1 MSDMSTKTEEL
12 QRIASQVRRDI
23 IRMVHSAK
31 SGHPGGS
38 LSSTEIMTSLYF
50 NVMKHDP
57 ANWKRDA
64 KGYDAFILSAGHLA
78 PVYYSV
84 LARSGYFDIKE
95 LGTLRQFGS
104 RLQGHPC
111 TEKGLPGVF
120 QPSGSLGQ
128 GLSAAAGIALAK
140 KIDKDGNRVY
150 VLLGDGECEEGQIW
164 EAAMFA
170 VNHGLDNLIAV
181 MDWNN
186 QQIDGRVSDV
196 AGIKDYEPIWKSFG
210 WETIVCD
217 AHDFNS
223 LLPAFEKAKKAGK
236 PAIIL
241 AKSNMGQ
248 GVDFMCG
255 THKWHGKAPSDE
267 QAAAALSQLEE
278 TLGDY

>member
-1 MSDMSTKTEEL
+1 MSKTEEL
-12 QRIASQVRRDI
+12 RRIASQVRRDI

-38 LSSTEIMTSLYF
+38 LSSTEIMTALYF
-50 NVMKHDP
+50 NVMKHNP
-57 ANWKRDA
+57 SGWRRDA

-140 KIDKDGNRVY
+140 KMDKDGNRVY

-170 VNHGLDNLIAV
+170 ANHGLDNLIAV

-186 QQIDGRVSDV
+186 QQIDGKVSDV
-196 AGIKDYEPIWKSFG
+196 AGVKDYEPIWKAFG
-210 WETIVCD
+210 WETIVCS
-217 AHDFNS
+217 AHDFDS
-223 LLPAFEKAKKAGK
+223 LLGAFDKAKAAGK

-267 QAAAALSQLEE
+267 QAAAALAQLEE

>member
-1 MSDMSTKTEEL
+1 MSKTEEL
-12 QRIASQVRRDI
+12 RRIASQVRRDI

-38 LSSTEIMTSLYF
+38 LSSTEIMTALYF
-50 NVMKHDP
+50 DVMKHNPSD
-57 ANWKRDA
+57 WRRDA
-64 KGYDAFILSAGHLA
+64 RGYDAFILSAGHLA

-140 KIDKDGNRVY
+140 KMDKDGNRVY

-170 VNHGLDNLIAV
+170 ANHGLDNLIAV

-186 QQIDGRVSDV
+186 QQIDGKVSDV
-196 AGIKDYEPIWKSFG
+196 AGVKDYEPIWKAFG
-210 WETIVCD
+210 WKTIVCD
-217 AHDFNS
+217 AHDFDS
-223 LLPAFEKAKKAGK
+223 LLGAFDKAKAAGR

-267 QAAAALSQLEE
+267 QAAAALAQLEE

>member
-1 MSDMSTKTEEL
+1 MSKTEEL
-12 QRIASQVRRDI
+12 KRIASQVRRDI

-38 LSSTEIMTSLYF
+38 LSSTEIMTALYF
-50 NVMKHDP
+50 DVMKHDP
-57 ANWKRDA
+57 ASWTRDS
-64 KGYDAFILSAGHLA
+64 KGQDAFILSAGHLA

-84 LARSGYFDIKE
+84 LARSGYFDIRE

-111 TEKGLPGVF
+111 TEKGLPGVL

-140 KIDKDGNRVY
+140 KMDKETNRVY
-150 VLLGDGECEEGQIW
+150 ALLGDGECEEGQIW

-170 VNHGLDNLIAV
+170 VNHGLDNLIAI

-186 QQIDGRVSDV
+186 QQIDGKVSDV
-196 AGIKDYEPIWKSFG
+196 AGVKDYGPIWKAFG

-217 AHDFNS
+217 AHDFDS
-223 LLPAFEKAKKAGK
+223 LLAAFDKACKAGK

>member
-1 MSDMSTKTEEL
+1 MLMSKTEEL
-12 QRIASQVRRDI
+12 KRIASQVRRDI

-38 LSSTEIMTSLYF
+38 LSSTEIMTALYF
-50 NVMKHDP
+50 DVMKHDP
-57 ANWKRDA
+57 ASWTRDS
-64 KGYDAFILSAGHLA
+64 KGQDAFILSAGHLA

-84 LARSGYFDIKE
+84 LARSGYFDIRE

-111 TEKGLPGVF
+111 TEKGLPGVL

-140 KIDKDGNRVY
+140 KMDKETNRVY
-150 VLLGDGECEEGQIW
+150 ALLGDGECEEGQIW

-170 VNHGLDNLIAV
+170 VNHGLDNLIAI

-186 QQIDGRVSDV
+186 QQIDGKVSDV
-196 AGIKDYEPIWKSFG
+196 AGVKDYGPIWKAFG

-217 AHDFNS
+217 AHDFDS
-223 LLPAFEKAKKAGK
+223 LLAAFDKAGKAGK

>member
-1 MSDMSTKTEEL
+1 MSKTEEL
-12 QRIASQVRRDI
+12 KRIASQVRRDI

-38 LSSTEIMTSLYF
+38 LSSTEIMTALYF
-50 NVMKHDP
+50 DVMKHNP
-57 ANWKRDA
+57 SEWKRDA

-84 LARSGYFDIKE
+84 LARSGYFDTKE

-140 KIDKDGNRVY
+140 KMDKENNRVY

-164 EAAMFA
+164 EAAMFS
-170 VNHGLDNLIAV
+170 VNHGLDNLIAI

-186 QQIDGRVSDV
+186 QQIDGKVSDV
-196 AGIKDYEPIWKSFG
+196 AGVKDYEPIWKAFG

-217 AHDFNS
+217 AHDFDS
-223 LLPAFEKAKKAGK
+223 LLPAFKKAQQAGH

-267 QAAAALSQLEE
+267 QAAAALAQLEE

>member
-1 MSDMSTKTEEL
+1 MSKTEEL
-12 QRIASQVRRDI
+12 RRIASQVRRDI

-38 LSSTEIMTSLYF
+38 LSSTEIMTALYF
-50 NVMKHDP
+50 NVMKHNPSD
-57 ANWKRDA
+57 WRRDA
-64 KGYDAFILSAGHLA
+64 RGYDAFILSAGHLA

-140 KIDKDGNRVY
+140 KMDKDGNRVY

-170 VNHGLDNLIAV
+170 ANHGLDNLIAV

-186 QQIDGRVSDV
+186 QQIDGKVSDV
-196 AGIKDYEPIWKSFG
+196 AGVKDYEPIWKAFG

-217 AHDFNS
+217 AHDFDS
-223 LLPAFEKAKKAGK
+223 LLGAFDKAKAAGR

-267 QAAAALSQLEE
+267 QAAAALAQLEE

>member
-1 MSDMSTKTEEL
+1 MSTTAEL
-12 QRIASQVRRDI
+12 IRIASQVRRDI

-38 LSSTEIMTSLYF
+38 LSSTEIMTALYF
-50 NVMKHDP
+50 EVMNHNPKD
-57 ANWKRDA
+57 WKRDA

-95 LGTLRQFGS
+95 MSTLRVFGS
-104 RLQGHPC
+104 RLQGHPSVD
-111 TEKGLPGVF
+111 KGLPGIF

-128 GLSAAAGIALAK
+128 GLSCAAGIALAK
-140 KIDKDGNRVY
+140 KLDGEKNNVY

-164 EAAMFA
+164 EAAMFTA
-170 VNHGLDNLIAV
+170 NHKIDNLIAI

-186 QQIDGRVSDV
+186 QQIDGKVSDV
-196 AGIKDYEPIWKSFG
+196 AGVKDYAPIWKAFG
-210 WETIVCD
+210 WEVIECD
-217 AHDFNS
+217 AHDFES
-223 LLPAFEKAKKAGK
+223 LVPAIKKARDLKDGR
-236 PAIIL
+236 PAIVL

-267 QAAAALSQLEE
+267 QAQNALAQLEE

>member
-1 MSDMSTKTEEL
+1 MSRTEEL
-12 QRIASQVRRDI
+12 KRIASQVRRDI

-38 LSSTEIMTSLYF
+38 LSSTEIMTALF
-50 NVMKHDP
+50 FEVMNHDP
-57 ANWKRDA
+57 KKWTRDG

-95 LGTLRQFGS
+95 MSTLRIFGS
-104 RLQGHPC
+104 RLQGHPSVD
-111 TEKGLPGVF
+111 KGLPGIF
-120 QPSGSLGQ
+120 QTSGSLGQ

-140 KIDKDGNRVY
+140 RLDGEDNLVY
-150 VLLGDGECEEGQIW
+150 ALLGDGECEEGQIW

-170 VNHGLDNLIAV
+170 ANHRIDNLVAV

-186 QQIDGRVSDV
+186 QQIDGKVSEV
-196 AGIKDYEPIWKSFG
+196 GGIKDYEPIWKAFG

-217 AHDFNS
+217 AHDFDS
-223 LLPAFEKAKKAGK
+223 LVPALKKAASLRCGK
-236 PAIIL
+236 PVIVL

-267 QAAAALSQLEE
+267 QAASALSQLEE

>member
-1 MSDMSTKTEEL
+1 MSKTEEL
-12 QRIASQVRRDI
+12 KRIASQVRRDI

-38 LSSTEIMTSLYF
+38 LSSTEIMTALYF
-50 NVMKHDP
+50 DVMKHNP
-57 ANWKRDA
+57 SEWKRDA

-84 LARSGYFDIKE
+84 LARSGYFDTKE

-140 KIDKDGNRVY
+140 KMDKENNRVY

-164 EAAMFA
+164 EAAMFS
-170 VNHGLDNLIAV
+170 VNHGLDNLIAI

-186 QQIDGRVSDV
+186 QQIDGKVSDV
-196 AGIKDYEPIWKSFG
+196 AGIKDYEPIWKAFG

-217 AHDFNS
+217 AHDFDS
-223 LLPAFEKAKKAGK
+223 LLPAFKKAQQAGH

-267 QAAAALSQLEE
+267 QAAAALAQLEE

>member
-1 MSDMSTKTEEL
+1 MSKTEEL
-12 QRIASQVRRDI
+12 KRIASQVRRDI

-38 LSSTEIMTSLYF
+38 LSSTEIMTALYF
-50 NVMKHDP
+50 DVMKHNPSD
-57 ANWKRDA
+57 WKRDA

-95 LGTLRQFGS
+95 LATLRVFGS

-140 KIDKDGNRVY
+140 KMDKENNRVY

-170 VNHGLDNLIAV
+170 VNHGLDNLIAI

-186 QQIDGRVSDV
+186 QQIDGKVSDV
-196 AGIKDYEPIWKSFG
+196 AGVKDYEPIWKAFG
-210 WETIVCD
+210 WETILCN
-217 AHDFNS
+217 AHDFDS
-223 LLPAFEKAKKAGK
+223 LLDAFRKAQQANR

-241 AKSNMGQ
+241 ARSNMGQ

-267 QAAAALSQLEE
+267 QATAALAQLEE

>member
-1 MSDMSTKTEEL
+1 MSKTEEL
-12 QRIASQVRRDI
+12 KRIASQVRRDI

-38 LSSTEIMTSLYF
+38 LSSTEIMTALYF
-50 NVMKHDP
+50 DVMKHNPSD
-57 ANWKRDA
+57 WKRDA

-84 LARSGYFDIKE
+84 LARSGYFDIRE

-111 TEKGLPGVF
+111 TEKGLPGVL

-140 KIDKDGNRVY
+140 KMDKETNRVY
-150 VLLGDGECEEGQIW
+150 ALLGDGECEEGQIW

-170 VNHGLDNLIAV
+170 VNHGLDNLIAI

-186 QQIDGRVSDV
+186 QQIDGKVSDV
-196 AGIKDYEPIWKSFG
+196 AGVKDYGPIWKAFG

-217 AHDFNS
+217 AHDFDS
-223 LLPAFEKAKKAGK
+223 LLAAFDKAGKAGK